1 MMNNFRLKR
10 GLRTLSGYSRQARVI
25 AKALKSPRHPI
36 SAHIVPIRRCNLSC
50 DYCNEY
56 DSFSEAVPIVEMVRR
71 VDRLATLG
79 TTIITLSGGG
89 AFFHPPHWHDSSCGF
104 RLRVLPY

>member
-1 MMNNFRLKR
+1 MNNFRLKR
-10 GLRTLSGYSRQARVI
+10 RIRALSFYVRQARVV

-36 SAHIVPIRRCNLSC
+36 SAHIIPIRRCNLSC

-56 DSFSEAVPIVEMVRR
+56 DSFSEAVPLAEMLRR

-79 TTIITLSGGG
+79 TPIITLCGVVPLTHSPP
-89 AFFHPPHWHDSSCGF
+89 AHTFPSPSHPF
-104 RLRVLPY
+104 TN